1 MKKSLK
7 KFDKRIIFFCPSMEE
22 GGVEKNLINI
32 CNGMAYNH
40 KVSLITANKDKRQK
54 FTNKVNFI
62 SPRTDYFNKKSRI
75 MKSFFCAY
83 LLLKNFNYEKV
94 TVVSFQSNILAII
107 MSKILNYKVIIRSN
121 QSPNNYA
128 LNFMKKKIM
137 GFFFKRA
144 DKIIVNSKDFKK
156 EFKKFFNLETFVIYN
171 LIEKV
176 SDLKK
181 YSNRKV
187 NGYFFSDSKK
197 IINILSIGRLVLQK
211 DQLTI
216 LKALNLIK
224 NRVKFKFCL
233 IGKGSEYKNLI
244 KFIKENNLNNEIK
257 ILNFKNNVYPYYLKA
272 DVFVLSSLY
281 EGLPNALI
289 EALTFGIPIIS
300 TNCKTGPKEI
310 LNKKEYGKLFKIKD
324 YNTLS
329 KLLLKTKKKNKMKY
343 LNDKRF
349 NFPLNLKKYE
359 NLITSL

>member
-94 TVVSFQSNILAII
+94 TVVAFQSNILAII

-128 LNFMKKKIM
+128 LNFMKRKIM

-171 LIEKV
+171 LIEKI

-181 YSNRKV
+181 YSKKKV
-187 NGYFFSDSKK
+187 NKYFFSDSKK

-289 EALTFGIPIIS
+289 EALTFGLPIIS

-310 LNKKEYGKLFKIKD
+310 LNKQKYGKLFKIKD
-324 YNTLS
+324 YNALS
-329 KLLLKTKKKNKMKY
+329 NLLLKTKKKNKMKY
-343 LNDKRF
+343 FDDKRF
-349 NFPLNLKKYE
+349 NFSLNLTKYE